1 MPTVTIHKVQEVR
14 TTPSLDP
21 PPLPPPSALYIFLL
35 RPPTFDIFLTI
46 SLQRKSG

>member
-1 MPTVTIHKVQEVR
+1 MPTVTIHKVQKVR
-14 TTPSLDP
+14 TTPSLDHP
-21 PPLPPPSALYIFLL
+21 PPPSSALYIFLL